1 MIPPFIGFFSKQM
14 VLYSAIQNG
23 YYFMSIVG
31 IIVSVIIGSYYLKI
45 VRILF
50 TNSLLSETK
59 ETK

>member
-31 IIVSVIIGSYYLKI
+31 IIVSVISGSYYLKI

-50 TNSLLSETK
+50 TDSPLS
-59 ETK
+59 